1 MVNVKVTMAN
11 GEIYDALHKEK
22 HFIISEV
29 PKDVYK
35 SKASYRNVPAVSS
48 PRMQPLTHLY
58 SRGSNNITQRCS
70 QPTVLAEG

>member
-29 PKDVYK
+29 PTDVYK
-35 SKASYRNVPAVSS
+35 SKAS
-48 PRMQPLTHLY
+48 
-58 SRGSNNITQRCS
+58 
-70 QPTVLAEG
+70 